1 LPPDRPAILPSLC
14 RSLFAKLRSLL
25 SPSEA
30 CDEAVEGSSVVP
42 SKRSL
47 SGYGLHKD
55 HLPDG
60 SLVDGMVGVVYL
72 EGQGTMVFT
81 HDHTGTVRTLEFS
94 ITQRPRQRAY
104 PSCYPVLLLL
114 LLQLHLM
121 KLVVCLVLHR
131 STRWTCSLVG

>member
-1 LPPDRPAILPSLC
+1 MYGFSPRVNCRLIARPFSVPSLC

-30 CDEAVEGSSVVP
+30 YNEAVEGSSVVP

-81 HDHTGTVRTLEFS
+81 HDHTGTVRHS
-94 ITQRPRQRAY
+94 NPSPNCHDRQ
-104 PSCYPVLLLL
+104 PPF
-114 LLQLHLM
+114 LH
-121 KLVVCLVLHR
+121 C
-131 STRWTCSLVG
+131 CCCN